1 MGISWLIIFL
11 FIIPIPTSVFAQ
23 QLCSPPKPLPS
34 GQDDLGMREEE
45 FSISNANGS
54 LHWLEKDSWG
64 VIRKH
69 TTTEELLGDTE
80 QFGIPF
86 INSVSTVKGVL
97 LRQQALLEKQQLEIE
112 KMKLKERSGSQAG
125 VSEAQRRFDEAK
137 KEFCNFLKKAKFV
150 A

>member
-1 MGISWLIIFL
+1 
-11 FIIPIPTSVFAQ
+11 
-23 QLCSPPKPLPS
+23 
-34 GQDDLGMREEE
+34 MREEE
-45 FSISNANGS
+45 FSISNADGS

-69 TTTEELLGDTE
+69 TTTEKLLGDTE

-112 KMKLKERSGSQAG
+112 KRKLKGSSGSQAG

-150 A
+150 DQGFRTSKSFGL